1 MKLAPSC
8 FGKLP
13 VHADFI
19 RQNAGFE
26 LNDMDSWLQGGL
38 LTLKNQLGDGWT
50 RAFEAA
56 PTVRFL
62 RHYPDRK
69 TLLVGVFA
77 PSKGKAG
84 RHYPFMVATAISDKA
99 VYAQSGLIPL
109 VVDDYLLAAEAL
121 IKAGGKGSNAKEV
134 QAEITRLPSDTDL
147 EGAQR
152 RLGAA
157 LEQTPQEILLT
168 ASLGAWDQR
177 RFPLYAALRDRLKS
191 ETGPVRVPTAL
202 ASGVVALWFEV
213 LRGSVRS
220 GGYPRLMT
228 WGQSSAGGDLRFVLR
243 DPTGEDFAP
252 LFIRDGVS
260 GLKDFGASGGDLRSA
275 QMQAGTLAEDG
286 KRPVSHL
293 VSTLLSG

>member
-1 MKLAPSC
+1 MKISPSC

-26 LNDMDSWLQGGL
+26 LNDMDRWLQEGL
-38 LTLKNQLGDGWT
+38 LALKNQVGTGWT
-50 RAFEAA
+50 KAFEAA

-62 RHYPDRK
+62 RHYPERQ
-69 TLLVGVFA
+69 TLLAGVFA

-84 RHYPFMVATAISDKA
+84 RHYPFLVATAINDKA

-109 VVDDYLLAAEAL
+109 VVDDYLIAAEAL
-121 IKAGGKGSNAKEV
+121 IKAGGRGTSGKEV
-134 QAEITRLPSDTDL
+134 QAEVARLPAHTDV

-168 ASLGAWDQR
+168 ASLGGWDQR
-177 RFPLYAALRDRLKS
+177 RFELYAALRGRLKGQS
-191 ETGPVRVPTAL
+191 GPVRVPTAL

-213 LRGSVRS
+213 LRGSVGS
-220 GGYPRLMT
+220 AGYPKLMT
-228 WGQSSAGGDLRFVLR
+228 WGQSAAGGDLRFVLQN
-243 DPTGEDFAP
+243 PTGSDFAP
-252 LFIRDGVS
+252 LFVRDSLS
-260 GLKDFGASGGDLRSA
+260 GLKDFGAAGGDLRSA
-275 QMQAGTLAEDG
+275 QMQAGTLAADG
-286 KRPVSHL
+286 KLPVSKL
-293 VSTLLSG
+293 VSSLLSG

>member
-1 MKLAPSC
+1 MKITPSC

-26 LNDMDSWLQGGL
+26 LNDMDTWLQGGL
-38 LTLKNQLGDGWT
+38 LALKNQLGDSWT
-50 RAFEAA
+50 QSFEAA

-69 TLLVGVFA
+69 TLLAGVFA

-84 RHYPFMVATAISDKA
+84 RHYPFMIATAISDKA

-121 IKAGGKGSNAKEV
+121 IKAGGRGTNAKEV
-134 QAEITRLPSDTDL
+134 QAQIARLPSETDV
-147 EGAQR
+147 EGAQH
-152 RLGAA
+152 RLAAA

-168 ASLGAWDQR
+168 ASLGAWDER
-177 RFPLYAALRDRLKS
+177 RFPLYASLRTRLKS
-191 ETGPVRVPTAL
+191 ETGPLRIPTAL

-213 LRGSVRS
+213 LRGAVRS
-220 GGYPRLMT
+220 SGYPRLLT
-228 WGQSSAGGDLRFVLR
+228 WGQSASGGDLRFVLR
-243 DPTGEDFAP
+243 DPLPADFAP
-252 LFIRDGVS
+252 LFIRDGVQ
-260 GLKDFGASGGDLRSA
+260 GLRDFGVTSGDLRAA
-275 QMQAGTLAEDG
+275 QMKAGTLAEDG

-293 VSTLLSG
+293 VSSLLSG

>member
-26 LNDMDSWLQGGL
+26 LNDMDTWLQGGL
-38 LTLKNQLGDGWT
+38 LALKNALGDGWT
-50 RAFEAA
+50 QAFETA

-84 RHYPFMVATAISDKA
+84 RHYPFMVATAINDKV
-99 VYAQSGLIPL
+99 VYNQSGLIPL
-109 VVDDYLLAAEAL
+109 IVDDYLLAAEAL
-121 IKAGGKGSNAKEV
+121 IKAGGRGSNAKEV
-134 QAEITRLPSDTDL
+134 QGEIARLPSETDV

-177 RFPLYAALRDRLKS
+177 RFPLYAALRKRLKE
-191 ETGPVRVPTAL
+191 ETGPVRIPTAL

-213 LRGSVRS
+213 LRGSVRAS
-220 GGYPRLMT
+220 GYPRLMT
-228 WGQSSAGGDLRFVLR
+228 WGKSASGGDLRFVLR
-243 DPTGEDFAP
+243 DPRGEDFAP
-252 LFIRDGVS
+252 LFVRDGVG
-260 GLKDFGASGGDLRSA
+260 GLRDFGAAGGDLRAA

-286 KRPVSHL
+286 KRPVSQL
-293 VSTLLSG
+293 VSSLLSG